1 MYNTPNDRMLID
13 IHTHIQQH
21 SLDEHAGIV
30 KRAADADVLVMV
42 AAGTTVEDSRAAI
55 ELARCSSA
63 VRAGVGIHPDQIDAR
78 ISDEDLAAISDMAR
92 QYEVAVMSE
101 VGIDFLRGVPSHQHQ
116 QDAFSAQIEIA
127 KRESL
132 SVIFHVREPGDDLS
146 VFSAREVALGILK
159 ELGVEEVGG
168 AAHYFQGDHDYARRV
183 LDAGLHISLAKPLLR
198 LPELQRVA
206 SQVPLDRIV
215 LETDSYPQ
223 PFKRNRAK
231 WTEPRDVAK
240 VAECLAGIKNV
251 AYETVTMQ
259 TTENARR
266 LMRPRLSGAE
276 LEQWRAFQRESA
288 RLMKTSGSA
297 SHSA

>member
-1 MYNTPNDRMLID
+1 MHNTPNHRMLID

-21 SLDEHAGIV
+21 SPDEHAGIV
-30 KRAADADVLVMV
+30 ERASAADVLVMV

-78 ISDEDLAAISDMAR
+78 VSEEDLAAIGEMAR
-92 QYEVAVMSE
+92 HYEVAVMSE
-101 VGIDFLRGVPSHQHQ
+101 VGIDFLRGVPSHRHQ
-116 QDAFSAQIEIA
+116 QDAFAAQIEIA

-132 SVIFHVREPGDDLS
+132 SVVFHVREPGDDLS
-146 VFSAREVALGILK
+146 VYSARDVALGILK
-159 ELGVEEVGG
+159 EMGVGEVGG
-168 AAHYFQGDHDYARRV
+168 AAHYFQGDYDYARRV
-183 LDAGLHISLAKPLLR
+183 LDVGLHISLAKPLLR
-198 LPELQRVA
+198 LPELQQVA
-206 SQVPLDRIV
+206 ARVPLDRIV

-223 PFKRNRAK
+223 PFKRKREK
-231 WTEPRDVAK
+231 WTEPRDVRQ
-240 VAECLAGIKNV
+240 VAECLAGIKGV
-251 AYETVTMQ
+251 SYETVAME

-266 LMRPRLSGAE
+266 LMRPSLSGAD

-288 RLMKTSGSA
+288 RLMNTSGSA